1 MLLSEQ
7 DPSSPIL
14 CVDIGLSYSTVKIEL
29 PRLLNSAPNR
39 CFRDVFDI
47 SGLLN
52 LSNGDVSLS
61 LHHQHDVAVLH
72 FRGFSGTTRSI
83 LALHVPKSLQ
93 TSDPLRHGRIGIANR
108 LRYGPG

>member
-7 DPSSPIL
+7 DSSSPIL
-14 CVDIGLSYSTVKIEL
+14 GVEIGLSDSTVIFEL

-39 CFRDVFDI
+39 GFRDVFDI

-52 LSNGDVSLS
+52 LSNGDVSPS
-61 LHHQHDVAVLH
+61 LHHQHDAAVLLLG
-72 FRGFSGTTRSI
+72 GFSGTTSSI

-93 TSDPLRHGRIGIANR
+93 TSDPLRHSRIGIANR